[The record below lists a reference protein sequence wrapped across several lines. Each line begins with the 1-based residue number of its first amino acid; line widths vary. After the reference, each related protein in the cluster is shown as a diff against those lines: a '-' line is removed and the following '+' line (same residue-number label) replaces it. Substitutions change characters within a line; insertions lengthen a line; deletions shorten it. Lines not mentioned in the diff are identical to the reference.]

1 MEHYL
6 LETFITVAKTG
17 SVTRAASELGCV
29 QSNVTTRIRRLEESL
44 GKPLFWRKNRRM
56 TITEAGQA
64 LLPYALKILELQAEA
79 RSHIQQSRFEQKLTI
94 GSTESCAALHLS
106 SILLAFHQQHPQV
119 RLELVTGTTAEMQ
132 QQTAQQK
139 LDCAFVNAGGSDAK
153 ALHTE
158 IFLMEPMSIVGKQKE
173 TDTKGGITVLAFR
186 RGCSYREFLEQHLL
200 QNQVTVGKILEF
212 GSLETL
218 LACAAAGM
226 GYTLLPKGIV
236 QKMGQQPLVEHGIA
250 APPALATSIIHHWTG
265 DAQPPQVSDFLT
277 LCRQY
282 ARRKAEAGVTW

>member
-6 LETFITVAKTG
+6 LETFVKVAQTG

-29 QSNVTTRIRRLEESL
+29 QSNVTTRIHKLEESL

-56 TITEAGQA
+56 IITEAGQA

-79 RSHIQQSRFEQKLTI
+79 RSHVQQTRFEQKLTI

-106 SILLAFHQQHPQV
+106 SILLTFHQQFPHVQ
-119 RLELVTGTTAEMQ
+119 LELVTGTTAEMQ

-139 LDCAFVNAGGSDAK
+139 LDCAFVNNGVAIAK
-153 ALHTE
+153 GLHTE
-158 IFLMEPMSIVGKQKE
+158 PFVMETMCIVGKQKGASNK
-173 TDTKGGITVLAFR
+173 TGVTVLAFR
-186 RGCSYREFLEQHLL
+186 RGCSYRDFFEQHLR
-200 QNQVTVGKILEF
+200 QCQVPIEKTLEF
-212 GSLETL
+212 GSLEAL
-218 LACAAAGM
+218 LTCAAAGM

-236 QKMGQQPLVEHGIA
+236 DKMVQQPLQVPDIA
-250 APPALATSIIHHWTG
+250 VPPPLATSIIHHWTG
-265 DAQPPQVSDFLT
+265 DALPPQLHDFLT

-282 ARRKAEAGVTW
+282 AKGRLEK